1 MPLRVALAL
10 ITMLAAVA
18 APAAAAPV
26 PRGPDGEAF
35 YDPPAELVPGPEGSI
50 IWARPA
56 TGAADV
62 PQAARTTL
70 VLYRSQGV
78 RGTPVAVSGTVVV
91 PRGTPPEDGWPVAAY
106 GHMTTG
112 SGDVCG
118 PSAILDGDPEFR
130 RKHEDGRLV
139 RRLLARG
146 IAVVRSDYEGI
157 ETPGPHPYLVG
168 SSLARSTLNM
178 VRAGGALEPALASR
192 WAAVGHSEGAAASIW
207 SAHHA
212 AALLPDLELRA
223 VAALTPPLTTR
234 QSLELGERIAIRIP
248 GLGGLPALGALVLN
262 GLGAAY
268 PKVDEVLRN
277 GGLSARA
284 TNLLDD
290 VETRCLTTLGLGDS
304 WGGLVPARITGP
316 RGDELKRL
324 GFPLLDANNP
334 ERAEIGDVPLRLE
347 AGGLDLITPAQ
358 TILTWARR
366 LRARG
371 HDVTYVLHPFG
382 THSSPLAD
390 PRAMSRLA
398 DWVAAR
404 LR

>member
-1 MPLRVALAL
+1 MLLRLTVLL
-10 ITMLAAVA
+10 IVLL
-18 APAAAAPV
+18 AAAAPAGAV
-26 PRGPDGEAF
+26 APGPDGEAF

-56 TGAADV
+56 SGAADV
-62 PQAARTTL
+62 PEAARTTL
-70 VLYRSQGV
+70 VLYRSAGV
-78 RGTPVAVSGTVVV
+78 RGAPAAVSGTVVV
-91 PRGTPPEDGWPVAAY
+91 PRGAPPAGGWPVAAY

-112 SGDVCG
+112 AGDTCG

-130 RKHEDGRLV
+130 RKHEDARLV

-168 SSLARSTLNM
+168 RSLARSTLDM
-178 VRAGGALEPALASR
+178 VRAGRALEPALASR

-212 AALLPDLELRA
+212 PALLPELELRA

-234 QSLELGERIAIRIP
+234 QSLQLGERIAVRIP
-248 GLGGLPALGALVLN
+248 GLGGLPALGSLVLA
-262 GLGAAY
+262 GLGAAH
-268 PKVDEVLRN
+268 PEVDEVLRN
-277 GGLSARA
+277 GGLSPRA
-284 TNLLDD
+284 TALLAD
-290 VETRCLTTLGLGDS
+290 VEARCLTTLGLGDS

-316 RGDELKRL
+316 RGAELKRL
-324 GFPLLDANNP
+324 GYPLLDANNP
-334 ERAEIGDVPLRLE
+334 ERADIGDVPLRLE
-347 AGGLDLITPAQ
+347 AGALDLITPAQ